1 MTLAIEKKSF
11 DKFDFVVIPTT
22 HWNAKGL
29 TITDD
34 IVTSTQKAEYWFKRL
49 DAVLDMDLP
58 FYKIGIAHLV
68 CGLIDPSRE
77 KLLEIISILDRDRLY
92 AIFKNAAEK
101 GVGIELNSDDMSY
114 SKDEKDIILKPF
126 IIAKEAGCKFYFGS
140 DAHHP
145 ETLDAAKGIFEK
157 AIDDL
162 GLDETDKFEIIK
174 P

>member
-1 MTLAIEKKSF
+1 
-11 DKFDFVVIPTT
+11 
-22 HWNAKGL
+22 
-29 TITDD
+29 
-34 IVTSTQKAEYWFKRL
+34 
-49 DAVLDMDLP
+49 
-58 FYKIGIAHLV
+58 
-68 CGLIDPSRE
+68 
-77 KLLEIISILDRDRLY
+77 
-92 AIFKNAAEK
+92 
-101 GVGIELNSDDMSY
+101 MSY